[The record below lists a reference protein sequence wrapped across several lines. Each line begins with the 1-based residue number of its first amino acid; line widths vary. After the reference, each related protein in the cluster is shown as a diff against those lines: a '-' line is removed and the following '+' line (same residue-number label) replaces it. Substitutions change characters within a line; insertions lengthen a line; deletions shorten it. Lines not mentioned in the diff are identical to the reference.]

1 MDNYG
6 LARMKIS
13 HVMNQL
19 AKQEP
24 LPRLENIYRIAAKA
38 IHIEFRELGTTKVI
52 QDSMAFFLR
61 ECKHPVNHSIFESDI
76 ENLTSANVVQFYIN
90 DSEFFSK
97 KANVLQTLCFM
108 KEALINEDLFDEP
121 FSLDKTELFLR
132 DIDCHVPAVMN
143 DFFQM
148 QGIQYTKHESLDTPR
163 PNTEVL
169 FSKVNHQ

>member
-1 MDNYG
+1 MDNHF
-6 LARMKIS
+6 LARVKIS
-13 HVMNQL
+13 EVMNEL

-24 LPRLENIYRIAAKA
+24 LPRLENIFRLAAKA
-38 IHIEFRELGTTKVI
+38 IHIEFKELGTYDVI
-52 QDSMAFFLR
+52 QDSMGFFLR
-61 ECKHPVNHSIFESDI
+61 QCKHPVNRTIFESGI

-97 KANVLQTLCFM
+97 KGNVLQTLCFI
-108 KEALINEDLFDEP
+108 KEALIHEDLFDEP
-121 FSLDKTELFLR
+121 CSLDKTEQYLR
-132 DIDCHVPAVMN
+132 EIDCFIPAVMN

-169 FSKVNHQ
+169 FSK